1 MSIAFLDVDGTLLA
15 RPSLERRFFRDLRRR
30 GKIPATN
37 YLRWIVE
44 TIRLVLRDV
53 RRSAEGN
60 KMYLRGISAE
70 ILPVRALDSR
80 STFPGRTLAA
90 FFPAAIQRVWW
101 HALRGDT
108 IVLVSGTLA
117 PLAEIAKSAL
127 ERELLWRGIE
137 VKVSVLAT
145 QLEIRDGRW
154 TGRIAGARMFGEE
167 KAAAIKQFARE
178 RGIALGQCS
187 AYGDS
192 ALDRW
197 MLLSVGHPFA
207 INPTRRLRRV
217 ARLHGWPMLAW
228 THESLAKHWAVAK
241 RGSITNRESERTAG
255 GHGGLK
261 APLKW
266 TACTRKGEAAR

>member
-1 MSIAFLDVDGTLLA
+1 MSIAFFDVDGTLLA
-15 RPSLERRFFRDLRRR
+15 KPSLERRFFRDLRWR

-44 TIRLVLRDV
+44 TIRLGLRDV
-53 RRSAEGN
+53 PRSAQGN
-60 KMYLRGISAE
+60 KMYLHGISAE
-70 ILPVRALDSR
+70 ILPVRVLESR
-80 STFPGRTLAA
+80 STFPGRALAA
-90 FFPAAIQRVWW
+90 FFPAAIQCVWW
-101 HALRGDT
+101 HAVRGDS

-117 PLAEIAKSAL
+117 PLAEMAKCAL

-154 TGRIAGARMFGEE
+154 TGRIAGAAMFGEE
-167 KAAAIKQFARE
+167 KAAAIKRFARGQ
-178 RGIALGQCS
+178 GIALAQCS

-197 MLLSVGHPFA
+197 MLGSVGHPFA

-217 ARLHGWPMLAW
+217 ARLYGWQMLAW
-228 THESLAKHWAVAK
+228 THTDS
-241 RGSITNRESERTAG
+241 RTAG
-255 GHGGLK
+255 GHRDLK
-261 APLKW
+261 RALKW
-266 TACTRKGEAAR
+266 TV